1 MTYFTHALGGAIA
14 GSLVLMAADYTGT
27 DELLIFSGAVIG
39 SLLPDID
46 HRQSKI
52 SRSSAAATVT
62 SWITSLFT
70 KHRGVLH
77 TPFFIILT
85 SLVCGAGI
93 IIIPGEVQT
102 AVKLIMI
109 GLIPGMWSH
118 IILDTLN
125 PGGIMWIYPLSRKY
139 FNILPIKTG
148 SILEA
153 ATAMMLAV
161 LLYILLKWSGLF
173 YAI

>member
-1 MTYFTHALGGAIA
+1 MTYFTHTLGGAIS

-85 SLVCGAGI
+85 ALVCGAGLMI
-93 IIIPGEVQT
+93 LPEGMQT
-102 AVKLIMI
+102 VVKLILI

-125 PGGIMWIYPLSRKY
+125 PGGIMWMYPFSKKY
-139 FNILPIKTG
+139 ISILPIKTG

-153 ATAMMLAV
+153 ATAIALMAI
-161 LLYILLKWSGLF
+161 LYILLKWSGLL

>member
-14 GSLVLMAADYTGT
+14 GSLVMMA

-46 HRQSKI
+46 HRKSKI

-139 FNILPIKTG
+139 FNILSIKTG